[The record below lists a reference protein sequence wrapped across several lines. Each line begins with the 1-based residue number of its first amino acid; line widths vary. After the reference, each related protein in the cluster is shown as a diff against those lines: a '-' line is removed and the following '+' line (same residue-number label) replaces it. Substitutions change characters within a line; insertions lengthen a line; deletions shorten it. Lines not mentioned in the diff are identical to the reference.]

1 MSIPKLNMPK
11 FHLTE
16 MGKSNKIL
24 RKLRYMGYEVND
36 AKEALAIF
44 EKHNIDKSQFD
55 FPYGSFESYKQH
67 VLADD
72 LEFDLTSNIMTDEQ
86 REEIRINVKE
96 KKIWHIQSNYL
107 EPKH

>member
-1 MSIPKLNMPK
+1 MKIPELPPIQ
-11 FHLTE
+11 FHTTE

-24 RKLRYMGYEVND
+24 RKLKHIGYAVND
-36 AKEALAIF
+36 AKEALLIL
-44 EKHNIDKSQFD
+44 EKHDIDKSQFD
-55 FPYGSFESYKQH
+55 FPYGSFEAYKQH
-67 VLADD
+67 VLAGD

-86 REEIRINVKE
+86 REEIRINVEE